1 MKKALVLLMA
11 VLACLNGS
19 RAQDDVDYRYEIGAA
34 LGGSF
39 YRGQLNHKFFGQPG
53 VAGGVVGRWNINPYM
68 AVKAMLDYASV
79 KGSTTNVDDF
89 FPTDPGNP
97 AVSTDKRSYKLSDGI
112 VDFSAT
118 YE

>member
-79 KGSTTNVDDF
+79 KGSTTNVDD
-89 FPTDPGNP
+89 
-97 AVSTDKRSYKLSDGI
+97 SYRSRQSRSIDRQTQLQAKQRHCGFQRNI
-112 VDFSAT
+112 RV
-118 YE
+118 

>member
-1 MKKALVLLMA
+1 MA

-68 AVKAMLDYASV
+68 AVKAMLERAGFEAPRFTVDPTVTDFYAFS
-79 KGSTTNVDDF
+79 KNSFTMEGYRYHDF
-89 FPTDPGNP
+89 
-97 AVSTDKRSYKLSDGI
+97 
-112 VDFSAT
+112 DFEIPMAI
-118 YE
+118 